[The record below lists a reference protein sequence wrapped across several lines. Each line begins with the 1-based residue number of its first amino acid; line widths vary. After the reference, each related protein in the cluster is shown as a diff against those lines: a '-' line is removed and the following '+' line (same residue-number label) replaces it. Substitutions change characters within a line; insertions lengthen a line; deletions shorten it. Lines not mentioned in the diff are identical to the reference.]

1 MIIAII
7 WKPLS
12 SDRSTTTCGRRWA
25 EEPEQWT
32 GNRRFIFLLPLFFAS
47 HSFRT
52 SCKILRS
59 PHLAHKAPHLCRLTC
74 PWLKFLFLFVFFV
87 CLFVCLF
94 FFLESLN
101 PLALSKRR
109 VETVR
114 KNIIT
119 SSSHKLNTN

>member
-1 MIIAII
+1 MQA
-7 WKPLS
+7 KLS
-12 SDRSTTTCGRRWA
+12 LA
-25 EEPEQWT
+25 EV
-32 GNRRFIFLLPLFFAS
+32 
-47 HSFRT
+47 
-52 SCKILRS
+52 
-59 PHLAHKAPHLCRLTC
+59 
-74 PWLKFLFLFVFFV
+74 FVFVFVFLFV
-87 CLFVCLF
+87 CLFV